1 MGGNESGIGIIR
13 IDNETQLVLYSLKV
27 GALIGLRHR
36 QGLLSIRYLGISTGS
51 HSLILRLNL
60 STLSKVL
67 VQLVQYYRL
76 SCAKR

>member
-36 QGLLSIRYLGISTGS
+36 QGLFIDKIPRHKYRFPFS
-51 HSLILRLNL
+51 HS
-60 STLSKVL
+60 
-67 VQLVQYYRL
+67 
-76 SCAKR
+76 